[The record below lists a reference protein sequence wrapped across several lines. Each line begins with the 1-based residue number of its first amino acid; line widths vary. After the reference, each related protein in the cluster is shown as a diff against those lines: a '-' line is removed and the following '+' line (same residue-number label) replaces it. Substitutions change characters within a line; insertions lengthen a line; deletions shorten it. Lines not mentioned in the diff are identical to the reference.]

1 MKGAILGAVVL
12 ALVVLVLRS
21 GGLAPVSSEPAL
33 PDDQAAILLVRSFE
47 PVPGRP
53 QSIDDRISTVIENSR
68 LAGQAQEVVGWSAK
82 DLGDRRYLVHFALR
96 ENGVWIGAEWFV
108 NLKNGWINPTN
119 QYASWLMFERSF

>member
-1 MKGAILGAVVL
+1 MRGAIFGAIILV
-12 ALVVLVLRS
+12 LVVLVLRS
-21 GGLAPVSSEPAL
+21 GGLSPVAGAPEL
-33 PDDQAAILLVRSFE
+33 PDDQAAIQLVRKFE

-53 QSIDDRISTVIENSR
+53 QTIDERIALVIENSR
-68 LAGQAQEVVGWSAK
+68 RAGQTQEIVGWSAK

-119 QYASWLMFERSF
+119 QYASWLMFEKSF